1 MKKKIKVLFTD
12 LLYFNHNY
20 GTQGLAFSMMEK
32 LSSQFDAKY
41 TFVLPQGYPEEKDSL
56 QEKYKFRVIIAPRLF
71 FILGKLHFSIRL
83 LYSLI
88 KRRASLPKAEERR
101 FLILV
106 NALKE
111 SDVVI
116 DLSGIEFIG
125 NFPLRKRY
133 ADYLNISNMQ
143 WLAEKYK
150 KLYLKYTKSYGPF
163 PDKDILY
170 RFLVKRCLNNLPFV
184 LVRGKTNL
192 NEVKK
197 LNLDVP
203 LYSFPEISLSLK
215 AESRSWASNYISK
228 LGVDASKSLAGL
240 SPSAAIGRIRT
251 KNDDNTSCGDNQVR
265 LFKEITKFYRSNDQ
279 QVLLIPHAVVDG
291 KDLKYCDLALSR
303 KIYDEIN
310 DKKDVFIIED
320 MNLTYQQ
327 VRAIIGLLEFYVTGR
342 YHSVS
347 SALFMAV
354 PTVVL
359 SWHTKYKDILSLFSE
374 NFPIV
379 DCRTNAVEKS
389 VSLIK
394 KAYFNRQ
401 WFDRENV
408 LEKKKEV
415 DREIDESIKII
426 AAEIERN
433 RWRENEKQL

>member
-12 LLYFNHNY
+12 LLYLNHNY

-32 LSSQFDAKY
+32 LSNQFDAEY
-41 TFVLPQGYPEEKDSL
+41 TFVLSQGYPEENYSFP
-56 QEKYKFRVIIAPRLF
+56 EKYTFNVIIAPRLF
-71 FILGKLHFSIRL
+71 VILGKLRSPIRL
-83 LYSLI
+83 LYLFV
-88 KRRASLPKAEERR
+88 KRRTSLPKDEERR
-101 FLILV
+101 LSILI

-133 ADYLNISNMQ
+133 SDYLRITSMQ

-163 PDKDILY
+163 PDKDRLY
-170 RFLVKRCLNNLPFV
+170 RFLVKRCLNRLPFIF
-184 LVRGKTNL
+184 VRGETNL

-197 LNLDVP
+197 LNLHAP
-203 LYSFPEISLSLK
+203 LYSFPEISLSLE
-215 AESRSWASNYISK
+215 AESRRWALNYVRK
-228 LGVDASKSLAGL
+228 LGVDTSNSLVGL
-240 SPSAAIGRIRT
+240 SPSAAIGRIST
-251 KNDDNTSCGDNQVR
+251 KNNRSSCGDNQVR
-265 LFKEITKFYRSNDQ
+265 LFKEIIKFYRSNNQ
-279 QVLLIPHAVVDG
+279 QVLLIPHSVVDG
-291 KDLKYCDLALSR
+291 KDLKYCDLAVSR
-303 KIYDEIN
+303 KIYGEISN
-310 DKKDVFIIED
+310 KKNVFLIED
-320 MNLTYQQ
+320 MDLTYGQ

-374 NFPIV
+374 NFSII
-379 DCRTNAVEKS
+379 DCRTNGVKN
-389 VSLIK
+389 SLAIIK
-394 KAYFNRQ
+394 ESYCNRQ
-401 WFDRENV
+401 WFDREKL

-415 DREIDESIKII
+415 GREINESMNIL

-433 RWRENEKQL
+433 LN